1 MNRDF
6 KKENRGKKSKSYL
19 LEPLINQ
26 KKAIMDHPQEVEEE
40 VPDVEDSP
48 KATKKKKRGNRL
60 TSQRLCYN
68 CQKIGHFVDKCYAD
82 KKKKGNEEK
91 INVIEETEEESA
103 LMMVVFG
110 EYGELLLQGASEL
123 YNDHL

>member
-1 MNRDF
+1 M
-6 KKENRGKKSKSYL
+6 
-19 LEPLINQ
+19 
-26 KKAIMDHPQEVEEE
+26 
-40 VPDVEDSP
+40 
-48 KATKKKKRGNRL
+48 
-60 TSQRLCYN
+60 
-68 CQKIGHFVDKCYAD
+68 DKCYAD
-82 KKKKGNEEK
+82 KKKKGKEEK